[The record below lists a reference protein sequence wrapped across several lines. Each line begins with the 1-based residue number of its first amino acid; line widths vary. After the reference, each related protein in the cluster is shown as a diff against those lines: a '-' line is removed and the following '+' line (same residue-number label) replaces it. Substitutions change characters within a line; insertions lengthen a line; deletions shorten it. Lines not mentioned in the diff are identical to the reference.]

1 MHYVQPY
8 IISFSFLYTTIQ
20 YLIIFFPILAPDI
33 RPPPP
38 TLLTGIL
45 EPPPPPP
52 GVEPDQ
58 DDIGI
63 KFKSFDLN
71 KVEHEPP
78 RTLAGYEAEV
88 NVWPIFKFTYMKIV
102 SIMIFYINLHIG
114 QITLTLVL
122 GILVNFFVKE
132 GPYKK
137 AKKTMFSLGSFFL
150 FI

>member
-1 MHYVQPY
+1 M
-8 IISFSFLYTTIQ
+8 
-20 YLIIFFPILAPDI
+20 
-33 RPPPP
+33 
-38 TLLTGIL
+38 L

-88 NVWPIFKFTYMKIV
+88 NVWPIFNLHDNCFTYDFLLQCTHRPDYFDPDLDKWIFFKIWPLYFRFTK
-102 SIMIFYINLHIG
+102 SLH
-114 QITLTLVL
+114 TT
-122 GILVNFFVKE
+122 
-132 GPYKK
+132 
-137 AKKTMFSLGSFFL
+137 AT
-150 FI
+150 